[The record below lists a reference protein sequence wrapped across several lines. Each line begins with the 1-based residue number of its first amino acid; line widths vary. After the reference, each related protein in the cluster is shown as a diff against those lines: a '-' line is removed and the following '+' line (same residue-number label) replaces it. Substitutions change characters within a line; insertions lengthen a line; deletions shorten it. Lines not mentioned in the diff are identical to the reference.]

1 MLNLCRSKNI
11 NYIEF
16 TDLTFPNL
24 QFNKN
29 LTRGINVI
37 ISENYSD
44 IFDDFKF
51 ALINEVQSLYKETS
65 RRYSQSLIYN
75 ETDKEIIKNY
85 KNYINIDNNICFRR
99 FFNSLIDQHK
109 KFLINKYGKFSK
121 LKNFYL
127 FPASDLNFICF
138 LYSLSIISSEK
149 PTIIPL
155 ISDNFFEIFDNLTLT
170 SACKLLLDF
179 NKNIN
184 FQFITFIN
192 SNSNFISE
200 YSKFYD
206 FNYINLWC

>member
-192 SNSNFISE
+192 SDSNFISE